1 MGSILYR
8 RPRSRRP
15 DGDTIYMIDTG
26 SVAWVLAS
34 TALVLLMTPALGL
47 FYGGMVRKKNFISVL
62 MLVFASLMIVIL
74 QWFLLGYSL
83 VFGTDMLVIGGL
95 EHLGLNGVE
104 FGTTLGLQ
112 IPDLLFAAFQMTFAG
127 LTLAIIVSGVAERV
141 KFGAFLLFGVLWT
154 TFVYD
159 PIAHWLWGGG
169 WLQQLGALDFAGG
182 TVVHISAGFGA
193 LALAIY
199 IGKRSGFGSYN
210 FHPQNIPLTFFAGG
224 VLLFGWMGFNGG
236 SALAANGLAI
246 HAIMVTLISAA
257 AGTISWMIANWRH
270 GKPSSLG
277 FISGTI
283 AGLGAITPAAGFV
296 NMWAALLIGTV
307 AGILCYYALIWRV
320 KKGFDESL
328 DAWSIHGVGGFWG
341 TIACGIFATAA
352 VGGAS
357 GLIEG
362 NAYLLGIQILDA
374 CVTAA
379 FAFGATYFLAW
390 VVDKTVGLRVSEDEE
405 YIGLDLTLHG
415 EMVR

>member
-1 MGSILYR
+1 
-8 RPRSRRP
+8 
-15 DGDTIYMIDTG
+15 MIDTG

-47 FYGGMVRKKNFISVL
+47 FYGGMVRKKNILSVL

-83 VFGTDMLVIGGL
+83 VFGTDHIIIGGFD
-95 EHLGLNGVE
+95 HIGLAGVE
-104 FGTTLGLQ
+104 FGNELGLA

-154 TFVYD
+154 TLVYD
-159 PIAHWLWGGG
+159 PVAHCIWGGG
-169 WLQQLGALDFAGG
+169 WLEQLGAIDFAGG
-182 TVVHISAGFGA
+182 TVVHITAGFGA
-193 LALAIY
+193 LALALY
-199 IGKRSGFGSYN
+199 IGKRSGFGSYTMN
-210 FHPQNIPLTFFAGG
+210 AQNIPLTFFAGG

-236 SALAANGLAI
+236 SALAANDLAI
-246 HAIMVTLISAA
+246 HAIMVTLLSAA
-257 AGTISWMIANWRH
+257 AGTVTWVIANCRH

-277 FISGTI
+277 CISGTI

-296 NMWAALLIGTV
+296 NMWASLAIGGV
-307 AGILCYYALIWRV
+307 AGILCYYALLWRL

-328 DAWSIHGVGGFWG
+328 DAWAIHGVGGFWG
-341 TIACGIFATAA
+341 TIACGIFAVSAI
-352 VGGAS
+352 GGVS

-362 NAYLLGIQILDA
+362 NAYLLGIQILA
-374 CVTAA
+374 AFVTAV
-379 FAFGATYFLAW
+379 FAFGMTYFLAW
-390 VVDKTVGLRVSEDEE
+390 LVDKCVGLRVSEEEE
-405 YIGLDLTLHG
+405 YVGLDLSLHG